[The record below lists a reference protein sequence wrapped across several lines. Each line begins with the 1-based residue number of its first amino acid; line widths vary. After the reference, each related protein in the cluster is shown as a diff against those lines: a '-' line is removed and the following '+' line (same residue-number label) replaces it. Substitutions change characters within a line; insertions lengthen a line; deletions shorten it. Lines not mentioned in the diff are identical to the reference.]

1 MRTAMSKWIL
11 VGSVA
16 VLSSACASSSDDPH
30 KSTGTGGKGDKPD
43 VDSGMTA
50 TGGGCKTKD
59 VKDGTCKGMTSG
71 VYALKTDIDVWWKD
85 KRNQVDSG
93 RGKITVF
100 LRAEVS
106 EPCEDGS
113 SAKTVIKPCG
123 TVLPAFSVPL
133 ICGAFQIEFPDELWD
148 KPSMPSYQTTASVSG
163 FNAGDLLSVASVTTL
178 LGMDIAD
185 LEGAWPLP
193 AETGTF
199 PCKAGKGTDC
209 FKDDDGDEQPGITI
223 RMGKIGQE
231 FSPDGCMGKPITYM
245 GAPVDITGALD
256 PASIR
261 AETLYIGLR
270 TRLGGSGKIG
280 DDCGAGVGDSSA
292 ENLDSRVID
301 CRLTGVDGAPG
312 ERCTVAQATYVDEG
326 APTWNI
332 LKKGEKPPAD
342 ALKMSD
348 MTPIDQTVSK
358 GARSSM
364 VRLGD
369 SGGSFDCA
377 AVREADFAA
386 P

>member
-16 VLSSACASSSDDPH
+16 VLSSACGSSTSDPR
-30 KSTGTGGKGDKPD
+30 KAGGTGGKTDKPD
-43 VDSGMTA
+43 VDSGMVA

-71 VYALKTDIDVWWKD
+71 VYALKTDIDVWWQD

-93 RGKITVF
+93 RGKITVYM
-100 LRAEVS
+100 RADVS

-113 SAKTVIKPCG
+113 NAKTVIKPCG
-123 TVLPAFSVPL
+123 TTLPAFSVPL

-148 KPSMPSYQTTASVSG
+148 KPSMPSYTTTSSVSG
-163 FNAGDLLSVASVTTL
+163 FNAGDLLSVAPITTL

-185 LEGAWPLP
+185 PEGAWPLP

-209 FKDDDGDEQPGITI
+209 FKDDDGDKQPGITI
-223 RMGKIGQE
+223 RMGKLGQE
-231 FSPDGCMGKPITYM
+231 YSPDGCAGGKPIVYM
-245 GAPVDITGALD
+245 GAPVDVTGALD
-256 PASIR
+256 PKSVR
-261 AETLYIGLR
+261 AEILYIGLR
-270 TRLGGSGKIG
+270 TRLGGSGEVSA
-280 DDCGAGVGDSSA
+280 DCSAGVGDSSA

-301 CRLTGVDGAPG
+301 CRLQTD
-312 ERCTVAQATYVDEG
+312 EKCTVAQATYVDES
-326 APTWNI
+326 APAWNI
-332 LKKGEKPPAD
+332 LKKGDKPPAD
-342 ALKMSD
+342 VLMMSD
-348 MTPIDQTVSK
+348 MKPIDQTVSK

-377 AVREADFAA
+377 AVRAADFAA
-386 P
+386 L